1 MGIKEGQVAVNND
14 TGEEIVFRN
23 GGWAPNN
30 GELESTNVF
39 ADRRKAFVEGVKN
52 IPQVVGENLDVT
64 GSIAGAFGGARAGI
78 PAGPVGVA
86 AGTIIGGG
94 LGAFGGSGLSS
105 AINEGEVDF
114 EKATRDAGVSIATD
128 AVTLGAGKFF
138 IKPLA
143 EAIGVSPSS
152 IFNKLFGKAP
162 DAEDVN
168 KVLPPAPTSG
178 TPESLIATQ
187 KLLENGG
194 GTLLASQTKNAG
206 RTRKLAET
214 ISSVGILSKG
224 RLAAIAEKNNI
235 AITKEID
242 KQIAGIDPAL
252 ANTPGDLGQHVFEI
266 IGSGRKLISNNF
278 DTGLTRLTKKFGRS
292 EIRPEPLLGVID
304 DFLAKNTTD
313 GLSELNEK
321 TLAVIQR
328 TKENLI
334 GAENLAL
341 RSRGIGPTQLPKVT
355 VDKTFVVQKLLNGD
369 VKEFG
374 TFGAGNFSSLVER
387 ELAQL
392 SGELRKGIDKS
403 LTSVDPKLGTD
414 FRAINKKFGDATNA
428 LLPKINQTIVTSAD
442 KVDYDKI
449 GNLLVG
455 NGSVGRIKAL
465 LGSIDT
471 AFAQV
476 KKSGVPIKSS
486 IRSATQAKQM
496 IRQSYIFNT
505 FGSTDGAFDP
515 LQWANKAKS
524 FEKNPNE
531 LAKMKVILGEEGFN
545 SFKRL
550 TNAIVDSS
558 SRPAADAFTLM
569 LRAKETGATIGLVG
583 VGVATSFVSLAGAL
597 AVFTVPDI
605 LGRVATNKLAVNRLL
620 LLNSSIKK
628 NPDIKVEVVVAQ
640 VAKVLDALTEGDKEA
655 IADSIEGFL

>member
-1 MGIKEGQVAVNND
+1 MDIKEGTIAVNNN
-14 TGEEIVFRN
+14 TGEEIVFLN
-23 GGWAPNN
+23 GEWTPNN

-39 ADRRKAFVEGVKN
+39 ADRRKAFVDGVKN
-52 IPQVVGENLDVT
+52 IPQAVVENLDVP
-64 GSIAGAFGGARAGI
+64 GSIAGAVSGGRAGI
-78 PAGPVGVA
+78 PGGPAGVA

-94 LGAFGGSGLSS
+94 LGAFGGSAASS
-105 AINEGEVDF
+105 AIKEGEVDF
-114 EKATRDAGVSIATD
+114 TKAAKDAGVSMAFD
-128 AVTLGAGKFF
+128 AVTLGAGKLL

-162 DAEDVN
+162 DAEDIN
-168 KVLPPAPTSG
+168 KALPPAPTSG

-187 KLLENGG
+187 ELLEKGG
-194 GTLLASQTKNAG
+194 GTLLASQTKNAS
-206 RTRKLAET
+206 RMRNLAET

-224 RLAAIAEKNNI
+224 RLASIAEKNNI

-266 IGSGRKLISNNF
+266 IGEGRKLISSNF
-278 DTGLTRLTKKFGRS
+278 DVGLTRLTKKFGRS
-292 EIRPEPLLGVID
+292 EVRPEPLLRVID

-313 GLSELNEK
+313 GLSELSEK

-334 GAENLAL
+334 GPENLAL
-341 RSRGIGPTQLPKVT
+341 RSKGIGPTQLPKIT
-355 VDKTFVVQKLLNGD
+355 VDKTFVVQKLLNSD
-369 VKEFG
+369 VKDFG
-374 TFGAGNFSSLVER
+374 TFGSGNFSTLVDR

-392 SGELRKGIDKS
+392 SGELRQGIDKS
-403 LTSVDPKLGTD
+403 LTSVDPQLGID

-428 LLPKINQTIVTSAD
+428 LLPKINQTIITNAD

-465 LGSIDT
+465 MGSIDT
-471 AFAQV
+471 AFAQA
-476 KKSGVPIKSS
+476 KGAGVPIKSS
-486 IRSATQAKQM
+486 IKNAAQAKQM
-496 IRQSYIFNT
+496 VRQSYIFNT
-505 FGSTDGAFDP
+505 FGNTDGVFDP

-531 LAKMKVILGEEGFN
+531 LAKMKVILGEDGFN

-583 VGVATSFVSLAGAL
+583 VGVATSFVNLAGAV

-628 NPDIKVEVVVAQ
+628 NPDIKAEVVVAQ
-640 VAKVLDALTEGDKEA
+640 VAKVLDALSEGDKEA
-655 IADSIEGFL
+655 IADSIDGFL